1 MYSYDSRI
9 GAGFVSHTYTS
20 KAYGVAWLGW
30 WHKIV
35 EICKQDVN
43 NVEKD
48 SRVRKC
54 NK

>member
-1 MYSYDSRI
+1 MI
-9 GAGFVSHTYTS
+9 VELVPGLFLTPIQ

-35 EICKQDVN
+35 AICKQDIN

-48 SRVRKC
+48 SQVRKC
-54 NK
+54 NE